1 MPVTYDAGE
10 VTYDLD
16 GSEDGPSFS
25 VHLRPGASGLYYAY
39 TGTWTGTAKL
49 QQKSPVGTWLDVNGT
64 AKTANQGLTLVEFD
78 GAGEFRF
85 SFSRSS
91 GTVTC
96 TAVAPSGLLDW
107 SSAIRLNGLPG
118 LVLLETTKPISLEA

>member
-1 MPVTYDAGE
+1 MAVGYDAGE

-16 GSEDGPSFS
+16 ASENGPTFS
-25 VHLRPGASGLYYAY
+25 VHLRPGSTGLYYAY
-39 TGTWTGTAKL
+39 TGTWVGTAKL

-64 AKTANQGLTLVEFD
+64 SKTANQGVTLVEFD

-85 SFSRSS
+85 AFTRTS

-96 TAVAPSGLLDW
+96 TAVSPSGILDW
-107 SSAIRLNGLPG
+107 SDALRLDGLPG